1 MHNVVIAGILRIK
14 MKNYIG
20 LLVCDAKDFLSDA
33 TNRVFIAVIVLFLA
47 VCYCQVR
54 TEKAIKRV
62 YNYDVKAKKE
72 LLTEIKTNRD
82 KIHFRYFNLT
92 NSLED
97 IHNVKIDTL
106 NGRIEK

>member
-1 MHNVVIAGILRIK
+1 
-14 MKNYIG
+14 MKNYLGMLI
-20 LLVCDAKDFLSDA
+20 CDTKEFLRNE
-33 TNRVFIAVIVLFLA
+33 TNRVFVAVVCLCLL
-47 VCYCQVR
+47 VCYFQIR

-92 NSLED
+92 TSLEELN
-97 IHNVKIDTL
+97 NVKIDTL

>member
-1 MHNVVIAGILRIK
+1 

-33 TNRVFIAVIVLFLA
+33 ANRVLVAVIVLCFA

-72 LLTEIKTNRD
+72 LLTEIKSNRD
-82 KIHFRYFNLT
+82 KIDFRYFNLT
-92 NSLED
+92 RTLED
-97 IHNVKIDTL
+97 LHNVKIDTHY
-106 NGRIEK
+106 GRVEK